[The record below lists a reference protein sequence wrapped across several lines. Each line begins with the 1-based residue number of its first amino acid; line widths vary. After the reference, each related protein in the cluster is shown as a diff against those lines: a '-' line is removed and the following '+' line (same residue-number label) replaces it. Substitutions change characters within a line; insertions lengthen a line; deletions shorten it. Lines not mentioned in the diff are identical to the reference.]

1 MDIRIHLRGRRKKK
15 VCRRGET
22 DTRVLSESLLREAI
36 GNELTPMPHKKESQN
51 VEWKQTWRDEY
62 LKWICGFAN
71 AQGGRIYIGK
81 DDAGRIV
88 GLNNSKRLLEDLPN
102 KIRDHLGL
110 MPPVDLRQDGDKD
123 YLEIIVDPSV
133 VPVSFRGVYYW
144 RSGGV
149 NQVLK
154 GHALNSFLLKKM
166 GITWDRV
173 IEEKAKLEDID
184 QTAIRIFKKDSIKAG
199 RLPDLDD
206 LSDQKILEKLNLVTR
221 EGLTRAALVLFGKNP
236 GEFYSNLFVKIGRF
250 GAGASDLRFQEV
262 CEGNLITILREVMEQ
277 LEKKFLIK
285 PVRFEGIH
293 RIEELEYPAA
303 ALREMLLNALAH
315 RNYMG
320 SMTQMGIYDHK
331 LTLWNSGVL
340 PDELTIEQLFQSHR
354 SIPRNPLIAEVCYK
368 AGYIDS
374 WGRGVAKIIDACRQ
388 AQLPDPRYSEESGGM
403 LVTLMKSR
411 VNTVDYEGM
420 SEQGSEDFGKNSER
434 FRKDFGKI
442 SERIRKDFGN
452 EVSKAF
458 EVICDH
464 PEFTAAQIADTL
476 GKTSRTVER
485 YITKMKKAGLIQRR
499 GPKLGGHWE
508 IIGY

>member
-1 MDIRIHLRGRRKKK
+1 MII
-15 VCRRGET
+15 
-22 DTRVLSESLLREAI
+22 I
-36 GNELTPMPHKKESQN
+36 
-51 VEWKQTWRDEY
+51 
-62 LKWICGFAN
+62 
-71 AQGGRIYIGK
+71 
-81 DDAGRIV
+81 
-88 GLNNSKRLLEDLPN
+88 
-102 KIRDHLGL
+102 
-110 MPPVDLRQDGDKD
+110 PP
-123 YLEIIVDPSV
+123 
-133 VPVSFRGVYYW
+133 
-144 RSGGV
+144 
-149 NQVLK
+149 
-154 GHALNSFLLKKM
+154 
-166 GITWDRV
+166 
-173 IEEKAKLEDID
+173 
-184 QTAIRIFKKDSIKAG
+184 
-199 RLPDLDD
+199 
-206 LSDQKILEKLNLVTR
+206 
-221 EGLTRAALVLFGKNP
+221 
-236 GEFYSNLFVKIGRF
+236 
-250 GAGASDLRFQEV
+250 
-262 CEGNLITILREVMEQ
+262 LREVMEQ

-320 SMTQMGIYDHK
+320 SMTQMGIYDYK

-374 WGRGVAKIIDACRQ
+374 WGRGVAKIIDSCRQ
-388 AQLPDPRYSEESGGM
+388 AQLPDPRYSEESGGV

-411 VNTVDYEGM
+411 VNTGDYKGM

-434 FRKDFGKI
+434 
-442 SERIRKDFGN
+442 IRKDFGS